1 MRKFN
6 GELPQMPRRR
16 VLADSEQETLFAL
29 PTTEIDL
36 AMRWTLSPA
45 DLSVIQRRRRDHNRL
60 GFALQL
66 CALRFPGR
74 LLRPGERAPGIALRY
89 LANQLDVPPDALVVY
104 AERFQTRY
112 EQLDELR
119 RTFGFVAMERVQRRD
134 LLAWLLPVA
143 LATTRRRRSPRR

>member
-16 VLADSEQETLFAL
+16 VLADSELETLFAL

-74 LLRPGERAPGIALRY
+74 LLRPGERALASPCGIWPTSSTCR
-89 LANQLDVPPDALVVY
+89 PMPSSSMPSGF
-104 AERFQTRY
+104 RTRY

-119 RTFGFVAMERVQRRD
+119 RTVWFCRD
-134 LLAWLLPVA
+134 GTGAA
-143 LATTRRRRSPRR
+143 A